1 MNSFVKF
8 PLSIGCMFLLKRCYL
23 IDKYKVRPGIL
34 SHFSYPKQKRE
45 VSFCETIIF
54 Y

>member
-1 MNSFVKF
+1 MC
-8 PLSIGCMFLLKRCYL
+8 CMFLLKRCYL
-23 IDKYKVRPGIL
+23 IDKYKVCPGIL
-34 SHFSYPKQKRE
+34 SRFSYPKQKRE